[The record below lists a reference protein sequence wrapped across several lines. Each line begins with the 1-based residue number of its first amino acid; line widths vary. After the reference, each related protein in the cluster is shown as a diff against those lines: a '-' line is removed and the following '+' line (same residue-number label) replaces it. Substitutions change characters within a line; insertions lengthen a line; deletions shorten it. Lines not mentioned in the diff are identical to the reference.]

1 VSWSFGD
8 NGEVPPERF
17 DNVLSWAIDLDEQT
31 RLQAARAARLPFVA
45 GYVALMPDAHW
56 GLGATVGSVIPTV
69 GALVPAAVGVDIGC
83 GMVAARLRLD
93 AGVIEAN
100 GPRILER
107 IAEQVPAGLGRWRS
121 GGDRRAEAESRLAA
135 AGLAVETLSTVPD
148 PADRDRIPD
157 QLGTLGSGNHF
168 IEVCADEEGRAWVVL
183 HSGSRGIGNRL
194 AQMHIERAK
203 GKMRDYF
210 TELEDPDLAYL
221 VEGTPEFEAYV
232 NDLLWAQRYALAN
245 REWMT
250 DLVCQAINLGAGDDL
265 GEPVDFDWVI
275 NCHHNYAALEHHH
288 GHHVWVTRKGA
299 IRAGEGEYGVVP
311 GSMGTGA
318 YIVRGKGSEASFTSA
333 AHGAGRRLS
342 RRQAR
347 RRLSA
352 ESLRQRM
359 GRRTWL
365 ASAAH
370 RLVDEHPD
378 AYKDLEEVMEAQADL
393 VEPVHRLR
401 TVLNYK
407 GV

>member
-1 VSWSFGD
+1 MSWDFGD
-8 NGEVPPERF
+8 NGEVSPERF

-31 RLQAARAARLPFVA
+31 RRQAARAARLPFVA

-83 GMVAARLRLD
+83 GMVAARLGVD

-100 GPRILER
+100 APRILER

-121 GGDRRAEAESRLAA
+121 GGERRAEAESRLAA
-135 AGLAVETLSTVPD
+135 AGLAIEALSTVPD

-168 IEVCADEEGRAWVVL
+168 IEICADEEDRAWVVL
-183 HSGSRGIGNRL
+183 HSGSRGIGNRV

-250 DLVCQAINLGAGDDL
+250 DLVLWAINRGAGDDL
-265 GEPVDFDWVI
+265 EGPVGFDWVI
-275 NCHHNYAALEHHH
+275 NCHHNYAAVEHHH
-288 GHHVWVTRKGA
+288 GRQVWVTRKGA
-299 IRAGEGEYGVVP
+299 IRAGEGDYGVVP

-318 YIVRGKGSEASFTSA
+318 YIVRGKGSEVSFTSA

-347 RRLSA
+347 RRLTA

-359 GRRTWL
+359 GRRAWL